1 MSVYVESLI
10 LYVILF
16 LSGSLAGPA
25 GQAEAEGPAVFSAF
39 GELSRICA
47 YIIPSLALVW
57 YLLLKIKPLKN
68 WGIGPPGR
76 KDLLPGLL
84 ALPALILIG
93 FIIALIA
100 PYFGK
105 IPEAPDIAV
114 PLTAPAWILLAVS
127 CIGTGYLEESFFR
140 FYLLSKREEF
150 GLGASRMALVSVLLF
165 SLCHVY
171 EGPWGFLNAVLS
183 GAVLAFVFL
192 RYHSLHGIACAHGL
206 YNLFAYIVASR
217 QG

>member
-1 MSVYVESLI
+1 MIAYVESLI

-16 LSGSLAGPA
+16 LSGSLAPLP
-25 GQAEAEGPAVFSAF
+25 GQAEPEGPAAFSVI
-39 GELSRICA
+39 GELTRICV
-47 YIIPSLALVW
+47 YTIPSLALIW

-68 WGIGPPGR
+68 WEIGPPGR

-84 ALPALILIG
+84 TLPALILIG

-105 IPEAPDIAV
+105 MPGAPDIAV
-114 PLTAPAWILLAVS
+114 PSTVPAWILLAVS

-150 GLGASRMALVSVLLF
+150 GLGASRMAMVSILLF

-192 RYHSLHGIACAHGL
+192 RYRSLHGIACAHGL
-206 YNLFAYIVASR
+206 YNLFAYIVAAC